1 MISLPSMRGVAA
13 ALLLASAAL
22 LSGCAGAPPPAPKPD
37 IGFVGKP
44 IKLDV
49 ASIAID
55 DRYNPPGREPNV
67 EQLHSVT
74 PAGVA
79 RRWADTRLVAV
90 GKRGIA
96 TLTILDGRVISSKL
110 PVKGGVEGFFGDQ
123 PDTKLDASLK
133 VKLDV
138 AIQGN
143 QPGDFAAYTASVVV
157 TGEKTILQSA
167 NLNERDQ
174 AYFDLMDLLSKKLDA
189 SLTPEVERSMAP
201 VIRH

>member
-1 MISLPSMRGVAA
+1 MISLPSMRGAAA

-138 AIQGN
+138 AIEGN

>member
-138 AIQGN
+138 AIEGN

>member
-1 MISLPSMRGVAA
+1 M
-13 ALLLASAAL
+13 
-22 LSGCAGAPPPAPKPD
+22 
-37 IGFVGKP
+37 
-44 IKLDV
+44 
-49 ASIAID
+49 
-55 DRYNPPGREPNV
+55 
-67 EQLHSVT
+67 T